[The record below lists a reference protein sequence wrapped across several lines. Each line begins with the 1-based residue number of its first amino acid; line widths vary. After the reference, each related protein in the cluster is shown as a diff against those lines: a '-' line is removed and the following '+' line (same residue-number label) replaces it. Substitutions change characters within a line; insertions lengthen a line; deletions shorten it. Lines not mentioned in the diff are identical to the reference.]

1 MSDNLTVVAH
11 AKEEGKWV
19 DLDVSRQI
27 PVDSLEPAELNVLGD
42 ENEMEDLS

>member
-11 AKEEGKWV
+11 AREDGKWV
-19 DLDVSRQI
+19 DLDLSRKI

-42 ENEMEDLS
+42 ENDMEDLS